1 MKEIIAI
8 IRRHKI
14 QETKTGLIGI
24 GIPALTMISVEG
36 RGKQHGLIEPD
47 EEMNEMKMEN
57 RLQFI
62 PKRMIY
68 TVVEDNDVPKV
79 VETLIRINQT
89 GQIGDGKIFVCP
101 IENIVRVRTGEI
113 GEQAIR

>member
-47 EEMNEMKMEN
+47 EQMNEMKMEDK
-57 RLQFI
+57 LQFI

-89 GQIGDGKIFVCP
+89 GQIGDGKVFVCP